1 VADAGPLIALART
14 GLLPLLQ
21 KLYDSVLIP
30 PKVLAEL
37 EIDADRPG
45 SKVLRK
51 ALHEGWLACAAV
63 APSEEIER
71 IQQLVDAGE
80 AEAIAL
86 CEQHAVAF
94 FSWTTGA
101 GAAWRGAAV
110 SASSAPAAFSSWP
123 RSMAYSIGSPR
134 LSTVL
139 PQSATACRRNC
150 ETRSSSSQ
158 TRFDQLAPWLKVADA
173 VDERLPSGIPIFTY
187 HPKRVTPRTESKW
200 SSRLTTDCSCCS
212 ASAAIHTSFSGIDLP
227 RVRSSSLTC
236 E

>member
-86 CEQHAVAF
+86 CEQHGYRFLLLDDRRGRSLARSRGLRVVGTGSVLVAAKEHGLLNRV
-94 FSWTTGA
+94 SEA
-101 GAAWRGAAV
+101 LERLAAV
-110 SASSAPAAFSSWP
+110 G
-123 RSMAYSIGSPR
+123 YR
-134 LSTVL
+134 LSPEL
-139 PQSATACRRNC
+139 RN
-150 ETRSSSSQ
+150 EILK
-158 TRFDQLAPWLKVADA
+158 LAG
-173 VDERLPSGIPIFTY
+173 EI
-187 HPKRVTPRTESKW
+187 
-200 SSRLTTDCSCCS
+200 
-212 ASAAIHTSFSGIDLP
+212 
-227 RVRSSSLTC
+227 
-236 E
+236 